1 MVYLNQGILNQAA
14 VVASRNKTLVNPT
27 YLWAMQHK
35 LSGRQWRFIPYR
47 IIPLTDYTPGY
58 DLFCLTV
65 TDSQPEHLTGNTS
78 CGLCVVDLY
87 PGEYYLKIYE
97 QVSPTN
103 LNPMLSHDVVNETIV
118 NVVGTNQNEP
128 VTYESGDDIFIIYNV
143 DNTP

>member
-1 MVYLNQGILNQAA
+1 MVYLNQGVLNQAA
-14 VVASRNKTLVNPT
+14 VVASRNKTLANPT
-27 YLWAMQHK
+27 YLWSMQHK

-58 DLFCLTV
+58 DLFCVTV
-65 TDSQPEHLTGNTS
+65 SDSQPEHLTGNTS
-78 CGLCVVDLY
+78 CGLCIVDLY

-97 QVSPTN
+97 QVSSSN
-103 LNPMLSHDVVNETIV
+103 LNPALSHDVVNETIV

-128 VTYESGDDIFIIYNV
+128 ITYESGDDIFIIYNV